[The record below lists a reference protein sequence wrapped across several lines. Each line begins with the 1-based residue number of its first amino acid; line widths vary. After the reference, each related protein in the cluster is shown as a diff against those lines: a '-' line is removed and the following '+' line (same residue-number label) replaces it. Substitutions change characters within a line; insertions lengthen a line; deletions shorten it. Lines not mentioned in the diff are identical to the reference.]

1 MLTLS
6 LFWVGIGVVIGGVAL
21 VARLAPAAWGRWRWL
36 ALPALGALAA
46 LLGGWL
52 GALLL
57 DRIHASLVAV
67 WVSILVI
74 GMVALLARRQRGMP
88 SAVKGGSMRT
98 TD

>member
-6 LFWVGIGVVIGGVAL
+6 LLWLGLGVVIGGVAL
-21 VARLAPAAWGRWRWL
+21 LARLAPAGWGRWRWL

-57 DRIHASLVAV
+57 DRIQASLVAV
-67 WVSILVI
+67 WVSILAI
-74 GMVALLARRQRGMP
+74 GVMALLARRR
-88 SAVKGGSMRT
+88 ALT
-98 TD
+98 TQTR